1 MYLTYGKALES
12 AIREILKQPP
22 YQIDDIATLAI
33 EQPPK
38 IEYGEYAL
46 PIAFELAKRLKKAPR
61 KIAEELAAQ
70 LKEKK
75 VEGFST
81 FEIAGAG
88 YINCKLDRVVA
99 SRRIAARAEGMP
111 TLTYFP

>member
-61 KIAEELAAQ
+61 KIAEELATQ
-70 LKEKK
+70 LTQFK
-75 VEGFST
+75 
-81 FEIAGAG
+81 I
-88 YINCKLDRVVA
+88 D
-99 SRRIAARAEGMP
+99 
-111 TLTYFP
+111 